1 MIISVCKNKSKL
13 SSFLDYYNYYYG
25 GYSQNPE
32 ASDTHEGLNTVA
44 AVDAA
49 DGSEATEVTTPNE
62 AAAAAEE
69 VSGQPENSV
78 AATTEVCFLVCYIKN
93 LL

>member
-1 MIISVCKNKSKL
+1 MY
-13 SSFLDYYNYYYG
+13 SFADYYSYYYG

-32 ASDTHEGLNTVA
+32 ASATHEGLNTVA

-49 DGSEATEVTTPNE
+49 NGSEVTEVTTLNEE
-62 AAAAAEE
+62 AAAE

-78 AATTEVCFLVCYIKN
+78 AATTEVCF
-93 LL
+93 